1 MLPHTTK
8 LFAFEDFSKGPL
20 HGKNMFIPFLIHY
33 SFPSLQAKSG
43 ERHDFRYHFS
53 MYYINDVRY
62 QDRIPDFPDRRY
74 ETQYIHI
81 DYESWVL
88 ELGFAYNIFNNLQIG
103 TTKRLFS
110 FYGGFLDPTIEGFH
124 HFFGLPMGG
133 RQVFLQNQ
141 IYINIPNDNGITLFL
156 DKPVTAF
163 GDIDLWGKW
172 TFLENRSLS
181 LAAMGAFK
189 LPTGRLESLTGS
201 GYPDAALGLLM
212 DFRANPLI
220 TLYTQAGVVLP
231 FNRRSHTMFN
241 GLLGVELH
249 PWSFLS
255 FVLQMDI
262 KTSPIREST
271 LKASMNNRFGTNFY
285 QYSLPQTNILGGIV
299 LQHKGFRWQIY
310 FEQDSITNQGADI
323 TFSIMF
329 AHTINLKQEN

>member
-1 MLPHTTK
+1 
-8 LFAFEDFSKGPL
+8 
-20 HGKNMFIPFLIHY
+20 
-33 SFPSLQAKSG
+33 
-43 ERHDFRYHFS
+43 
-53 MYYINDVRY
+53 
-62 QDRIPDFPDRRY
+62 
-74 ETQYIHI
+74 
-81 DYESWVL
+81 VL

-172 TFLENRSLS
+172 TFLESRSLS